1 MATLSGWA
9 SRGSSSRSNARAL
22 AAFSPYRGR
31 GGRGG
36 IVSKSV
42 LRVIGAV
49 TVGVLS
55 LALIAAPAGAKP
67 PKPKTPKNVVVLTGA
82 QVMSA
87 LLALDEM
94 PTGYAADADT
104 TNTTPNATGGAC
116 KGPNVAAIIQ
126 ASGAA
131 ATGRVAF
138 TQNPAT
144 GPSVRESVVSL
155 STAKMAHALVSTFQ
169 TQAQSCTT
177 YVTTA
182 GGGTPISVAVS
193 RISFP
198 NVGDETFA
206 ARATASGSP
215 GTTSGSA
222 DEVVVRSTNNVIFFE
237 VSALAGPETNAEQ
250 QLLGKAVSKLG
261 VVIASAAK
269 KGKK

>member
-1 MATLSGWA
+1 
-9 SRGSSSRSNARAL
+9 
-22 AAFSPYRGR
+22 
-31 GGRGG
+31 
-36 IVSKSV
+36 VSKIV
-42 LRVIGAV
+42 LRVIGAT
-49 TVGVLS
+49 TVGVLG
-55 LALIAAPAGAKP
+55 LVLIGAPVGAKP
-67 PKPKTPKNVVVLTGA
+67 PKPKIPKNVVVLSSA

-87 LLALDEM
+87 LLALTDM
-94 PTGYAADADT
+94 PTGYAGDADT
-104 TNTTPNATGGAC
+104 TNTTPNATGGVC
-116 KGPNVAAIIQ
+116 KGPNVAAIVQ

-144 GPSVRESVVSL
+144 GPSVRNTVVSL
-155 STAKMAHALVSTFQ
+155 STSKMAHALVSTFQ

-206 ARATASGSP
+206 TRATASGSSP

-222 DEVVVRSTNNVIFFE
+222 DEVVVRSQNNVIFFE
-237 VSALAGPETNAEQ
+237 VSALVGPDTNTEQ

-269 KGKK
+269 AKKKK